1 MEVVKKLFKKDR
13 AHNADIG
20 KTIDT
25 LAQIAI
31 LSLVASVL
39 INTYLYLY

>member
-1 MEVVKKLFKKDR
+1 MEIVKKLLRGDR
-13 AHNADIG
+13 TNADIG

-25 LAQIAI
+25 LAQIAV